1 MDGSL
6 EPLPVAL
13 WEHPPPFVFSV
24 PVQTLGI
31 GVVFAI
37 ATVMTVNLTF
47 TAPYHYPLSK
57 CNYILQLTAAFLFL
71 ITVATSLSI
80 MVHTLAT
87 RAAQEPHL
95 FPYLPE
101 TLPSRDWTLAQQV
114 LFLLMQA
121 VSVSMANVR
130 VALTQFTHIQFL
142 TLLFPSKLEMRLIV
156 WLMSPVVLAQF
167 GLFFMFYVEDVGA
180 EIQDIC
186 ECTLSL
192 LYTAA
197 LVIWGTLINRQR
209 AWRRDGA
216 TALFGTATIV
226 MALIKT
232 LVSYIHMAYEDAYWI
247 LLVSWA
253 LTIWQSWLGFW
264 WWVSAGMGIG
274 EVEDRLR
281 RQERARKRYYKRRT
295 RKARADAAAAAAA
308 AETAATATAPK
319 DDASQQLL
327 LRTLRTLQ
335 PADSEHEPLSP
346 TSAPSAAYDT
356 SVPATDGDVDPTHS
370 TTDHSSSNQS
380 TWVMRVQQTLGRF
393 LPASATRRIETL
405 RHEHQRGV
413 LNAALKQVDAYQS
426 VVTRAQAARGQALR
440 DLRMLRRK
448 SARVAGGA
456 DDAPESGA
464 FARLRRQDR
473 TTYE

>member
-1 MDGSL
+1 MDGSS
-6 EPLPVAL
+6 EPLPIAL
-13 WEHPPPFVFSV
+13 WAHPPPFVFSV

-37 ATVMTVNLTF
+37 AIVMTVNLTF

-57 CNYILQLTAAFLFL
+57 CNYLLQLTAAVVFL
-71 ITVATSLSI
+71 ITVTASLGI
-80 MVHTLAT
+80 MIHNLAT
-87 RAAQEPHL
+87 RVAHTPHL

-101 TLPSRDWTLAQQV
+101 LLPSRDWTLAQQV

-121 VSVSMANVR
+121 LTAATANVR
-130 VALTQFTHIQFL
+130 VILTQITHVQFL

-156 WLMSPVVLAQF
+156 WLMGPVILAQF
-167 GLFFMFYVEDVGA
+167 GLFFAYYIEDIGV

-216 TALFGTATIV
+216 TALFGTAAIV

-281 RQERARKRYYKRRT
+281 RQERARKRYYKRRQ
-295 RKARADAAAAAAA
+295 RKART
-308 AETAATATAPK
+308 EAATASAAPEG
-319 DDASQQLL
+319 DAPQQLL

-335 PADSEHEPLSP
+335 PAGSEHGPISP
-346 TSAPSAAYDT
+346 TSAPFVANTSAA
-356 SVPATDGDVDPTHS
+356 ATDGDGDPTRS

-380 TWVMRVQQTLGRF
+380 TWIVRVQHTLGRF
-393 LPASATRRIETL
+393 LPDSAARRIETL

-413 LNAALKQVDAYQS
+413 LNAALKQVDAYQN
-426 VVTRAQAARGQALR
+426 VVSRTQAARGQALR
-440 DLRMLRRK
+440 ELRMLRRK
-448 SARVAGGA
+448 PAHAASSA
-456 DDAPESGA
+456 DDAPEPSA

-473 TTYE
+473 TTYT

>member
-216 TALFGTATIV
+216 TALFASIDGRPGGVIAVADPVKASTPEALARLREDGIRIV
-226 MALIKT
+226 MLTGDNRTTAEAVARTLGIPDIEAEVLPEDKNRVVKRLKAQGRIVAMAGDGVNDAPALAEADVGVAMGTGTDVAIRSAGVT
-232 LVSYIHMAYEDAYWI
+232 LVKGD
-247 LLVSWA
+247 L
-253 LTIWQSWLGFW
+253 
-264 WWVSAGMGIG
+264 AGIA
-274 EVEDRLR
+274 
-281 RQERARKRYYKRRT
+281 RART
-295 RKARADAAAAAAA
+295 LSRATMSNIRQNLVLAFVYNALGVPVAAGLFYPLFGWTLSPIIAAAAMALSSVSVIGNA
-308 AETAATATAPK
+308 
-319 DDASQQLL
+319 LR
-327 LRTLRTLQ
+327 LRTLRL
-335 PADSEHEPLSP
+335 
-346 TSAPSAAYDT
+346 
-356 SVPATDGDVDPTHS
+356 
-370 TTDHSSSNQS
+370 
-380 TWVMRVQQTLGRF
+380 
-393 LPASATRRIETL
+393 
-405 RHEHQRGV
+405 
-413 LNAALKQVDAYQS
+413 
-426 VVTRAQAARGQALR
+426 
-440 DLRMLRRK
+440 
-448 SARVAGGA
+448 
-456 DDAPESGA
+456 
-464 FARLRRQDR
+464 
-473 TTYE
+473 